1 MVRFGDWEPKRR
13 IERQFAKALS
23 RVFAKIPWEAVLA
36 SSDAHAFLAEL
47 VASSEYVELLT
58 LASSRMV
65 TSLFTDN
72 ARTWRSAAREATRG
86 REIYDLLRQE
96 FTGIKGQDADE
107 LVRRRFWHI
116 VQVTTR
122 EAQGIPK
129 RVVDRSLRYIE
140 NETLSG
146 RRAEDI
152 ANDIRKQIPQFTDAQ
167 VNRLSRT
174 AVNSSQTAI
183 VLTRMQG
190 IGKEWYIWRTSKD
203 ARVRESHRHMDRVMV
218 WIRDPPSPEKLVDAG
233 FQGVYHAG
241 QHWNCRCYPEPVIDL
256 AYVSWPQQVHFQGT
270 IRTMTRAEFE
280 RRFGNV

>member
-1 MVRFGDWEPKRR
+1 MVKFGDWEPRRR

-36 SSDAHAFLAEL
+36 SGDAQAFLAEL
-47 VASSEYVELLT
+47 VTSNEYVELLT
-58 LASSRMV
+58 SASSRMV

-86 REIYDLLRQE
+86 REIYELLRQE
-96 FTGIKGQDADE
+96 FTGSKGQDADE

-129 RVVDRSLRYIE
+129 RVVDRSIRYIE
-140 NETLSG
+140 KETLSG

-152 ANDIRKQIPQFTDAQ
+152 ARDIRKQIPQFTDAQ

-218 WIRDPPSPEKLVDAG
+218 WIRDPPRPA
-233 FQGVYHAG
+233 
-241 QHWNCRCYPEPVIDL
+241 
-256 AYVSWPQQVHFQGT
+256 
-270 IRTMTRAEFE
+270 RTMDFVRNRESITDASAGMGAKEETSRQKIFNEAC
-280 RRFGNV
+280 